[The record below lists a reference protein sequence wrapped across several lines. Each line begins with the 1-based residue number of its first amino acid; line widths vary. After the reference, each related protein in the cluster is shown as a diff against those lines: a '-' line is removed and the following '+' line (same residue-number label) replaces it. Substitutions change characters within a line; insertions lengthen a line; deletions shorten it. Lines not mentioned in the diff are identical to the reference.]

1 MMDED
6 DNPAVGPSKLT
17 NKLSWEECDIE
28 FVRYFSLKRHK
39 QKKYPDL
46 LKNILKVFTTL
57 S

>member
-1 MMDED
+1 MDED

-39 QKKYPDL
+39 QKKYHDL